1 MCGVLLMIF
10 VFYVFCFR
18 GFVEYFDVGKLSKFE
33 HLRELRINLDDESVS
48 YSSFSFSGGLNALG
62 DLKHLRILVSS
73 ERGSCVLIF
82 YLR

>member
-1 MCGVLLMIF
+1 M
-10 VFYVFCFR
+10 
-18 GFVEYFDVGKLSKFE
+18 EYFDIGKLSKFE

-73 ERGSCVLIF
+73 ERATYDLIF
-82 YLR
+82 CGGGHSNTCVVHMRDQRFS